1 MHLRFDRVTLLPSS
15 LGIGV
20 PGSTSQKLAEL
31 TTGPDGKPALTLVSP
46 DQPAIALASGQ
57 PTTVG
62 AYEYTFEGTRHFA
75 GIAVKKDHG
84 ATFIWVAT
92 AMLLFGLALTF
103 YVPRRRLWLKLTADR
118 TQIAALAEKS
128 GGFEKDMRTLATRL
142 GVPVPPELEE
152 ER

>member
-1 MHLRFDRVTLLPSS
+1 V
-15 LGIGV
+15 GV
-20 PGSTSQKLAEL
+20 PGTDANSQLLAEM
-31 TTGPDGKPALTLVSP
+31 TKGPDGKQALMLVGANR
-46 DQPAIALASGQ
+46 PAIALAANQ

-62 AYEYTFEGTRHFA
+62 NYEYEFSGVKHFA

-92 AMLLFGLALTF
+92 AMLLLGLALTF
-103 YVPRRRLWLKLTADR
+103 YVPRRRLWMKLTNER
-118 TQIAALAEKS
+118 TQVAALAEKS
-128 GGFEKDMRTLATRL
+128 GGFEKDMRALATRL